1 VGDRSPA
8 QGALR
13 PLNRGRRIFSGV
25 RVAVNGESEI
35 TLPASIVRLTFS
47 ARSDVGSVRK
57 VNEDSFMAQ
66 APVFLVAD
74 GMGGHARGDA
84 ASQTVIRVFA
94 EHIEAGA
101 PSTPERILDAIHS
114 SNDAVRDLS
123 AADDFGTM
131 VSGTTLAGVAFVDA
145 GADIGFHWM
154 AFNIGDSRVYTWDG
168 RTLVQLSVDHSAV
181 QEMVDAGLITALD
194 AEHHPERNVIT
205 RAIGA
210 DEFVDADV
218 WLIPAAGRHSFL
230 VCSDG
235 LTKELST
242 ADIARLLAAHDG
254 SPRNDAASLD
264 DAATVSIADA
274 LVDAALARGGRDNVS
289 VVFVESEL
297 GEPRHETDSTR
308 DRHDGAHEHL
318 EDTKP
323 RE

>member
-1 VGDRSPA
+1 
-8 QGALR
+8 
-13 PLNRGRRIFSGV
+13 V
-25 RVAVNGESEI
+25 RVAVSGESEI
-35 TLPASIVRLTFS
+35 KLPASTVQIRFS
-47 ARSDVGSVRK
+47 ARSDVGAVRK
-57 VNEDSFMAQ
+57 VNEDSILAQ
-66 APVFLVAD
+66 PPVYLVAD

-84 ASQTVIRVFA
+84 ASQTVIRVFT
-94 EHIEAGA
+94 EHIEQGA

-123 AADDFGTM
+123 GADDYGTM

-218 WLIPAAGRHSFL
+218 WLMPAAGRHAFL
-230 VCSDG
+230 ICSDG
-235 LTKELST
+235 LTKELTT
-242 ADIARLLAAHDG
+242 ADISRLLATHDG
-254 SPRNDAASLD
+254 SGSGSDTD
-264 DAATVSIADA
+264 SIADA
-274 LVDAALARGGRDNVS
+274 LVDAALERGGRDNVS
-289 VVFVESEL
+289 VVFVESQL
-297 GEPRHETDSTR
+297 AETVQETESANPT
-308 DRHDGAHEHL
+308 G
-318 EDTKP
+318 
-323 RE
+323 